1 MLIPAVALVMGA
13 VWIGLGS
20 RVGERLAG
28 LVPSPRTVPAASS
41 PHTTPL
47 VAPALQAPMVAELL
61 AAALSAGAPMS
72 IALKVTVDAT
82 DDPSQSILRRVLVAL
97 ELGAD
102 PSVAWAEVLDQP
114 ALEPIA
120 SAVIRS
126 HHSGAPLTDVLETA
140 AAHAR
145 QAHRA
150 EVETRAR
157 SAGVR
162 AVAPLALCYL
172 PAYLLVG
179 VVPIIAGFA
188 GSVVN

>member
-1 MLIPAVALVMGA
+1 MTLAAAVLLMGA

-20 RVGERLAG
+20 GV
-28 LVPSPRTVPAASS
+28 SPRLSGLAPSLRADPTVPAPDAA
-41 PHTTPL
+41 PI
-47 VAPALQAPMVAELL
+47 VAPALQAPMVADLL

-72 IALKVTVDAT
+72 VALQVTVDAT
-82 DDPSQSILRRVLVAL
+82 DDPSRSVLQRVLAAL

-102 PSVAWAEVLDQP
+102 PSVAWARVFDQP

-120 SAVIRS
+120 RAVIRS
-126 HHSGAPLTDVLETA
+126 HHSGAPLADVLETA
-140 AAHAR
+140 ATDAR
-145 QAHRA
+145 HAHRA
-150 EVETRAR
+150 EIETLAR

-179 VVPIIAGFA
+179 VVPVIAGFA
-188 GSVVN
+188 GSVLN